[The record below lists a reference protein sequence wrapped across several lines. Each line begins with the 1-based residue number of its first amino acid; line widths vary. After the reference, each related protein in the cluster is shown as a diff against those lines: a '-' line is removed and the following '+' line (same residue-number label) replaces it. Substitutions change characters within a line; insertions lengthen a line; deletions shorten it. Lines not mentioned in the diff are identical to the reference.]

1 MNGEHTK
8 PVESRTEDLVNK
20 AAQDNGLWPAYPNQP
35 LDGSGMPCAEHAP
48 GLTKRERFAMAAMQ
62 GIFAHGYTM
71 PNEGHEAA
79 KYAVQAADLLLKELA
94 K

>member
-1 MNGEHTK
+1 MSIPDTH
-8 PVESRTEDLVNK
+8 RTEDPVSE
-20 AAQDNGLWPAYPNQP
+20 AARNNGLWPAYPNQP

-71 PNEGHEAA
+71 PDEGPEAA
-79 KYAVQAADLLLKELA
+79 KYAVQAADYLLKELA

>member
-1 MNGEHTK
+1 MSKE
-8 PVESRTEDLVNK
+8 VITEDPVSKHQPSLPAGINACEAVYPSTGP
-20 AAQDNGLWPAYPNQP
+20 NGNTCY
-35 LDGSGMPCAEHAP
+35 

-71 PNEGHEAA
+71 PNEGEEAA